1 MLLGQSRGKVGE
13 LVFARRLG
21 QQIVRPHIASI
32 SNPKT
37 SAQAYQ
43 RMTGIAP
50 LTKFYSAF
58 SEPLE
63 RSFEGLR
70 KGPSF
75 SAFLKANSKVLRNGP
90 WLPKGSDWAPAPYQ
104 VSRGTLQ
111 ELSYSVSDEHIDLS
125 SFVFTRAE
133 NESGVFDTLG
143 SFSSWLIGKYPEFQD
158 HDQITFLF
166 AILDDEGV
174 LQPFWVRWFLD
185 TSSNENFQDLI
196 NALLIG
202 WGIEFGI
209 TTDPNGYSTV
219 TMDAPSFGQF
229 AGFAAIHSR
238 YDEQNATWLRSTQ
251 TMAVSDVLAN
261 MYTQEAYNTALQ
273 SYMTTAA
280 GTPESSVYL
289 NGESTAIEASSLIQL
304 PQPLGFLSAA
314 GTRITVRQ
322 ARLVTVTSGSNTY
335 KYWIFRDNNN
345 KAVYYRLKLNK
356 ADGIPF
362 WYIDPSATTGQQ
374 VKFVSEDDYPQ
385 QILDAYD
392 IQIALSYPQADTAAT
407 RAALAAMGLDNSQIT
422 QLLGYVSSGS

>member
-111 ELSYSVSDEHIDLS
+111 ELSYSISQDELTINTFSITQSDLDAL
-125 SFVFTRAE
+125 VT
-133 NESGVFDTLG
+133 DTLG

-158 HDQITFLF
+158 HDQITFIF

-185 TSSNENFQDLI
+185 TSSNESFIELFNSLMT
-196 NALLIG
+196 A
-202 WGIEFGI
+202 WGIIAFF
-209 TTDPNGYSTV
+209 DPLSDTEVAFKLNSS
-219 TMDAPSFGQF
+219 SFGQF

-251 TMAVSDVLAN
+251 TMAVSNVLAN
-261 MYTQEAYNTALQ
+261 MYTQEAYNAALL

-289 NGESTAIEASSLIQL
+289 NGESTVIEASSLIQL

-322 ARLVTVTSGSNTY
+322 ARLVTVTSGSNAY
-335 KYWIFRDNNN
+335 KYWIFRDYNN
-345 KAVYYRLKLNK
+345 KAVYYRLKVNK

-374 VKFVSEDDYPQ
+374 VQFVSEEDYPQ

-392 IQIALSYPQADTAAT
+392 IHIALTYPQADTDAT
-407 RAALAAMGLDNSQIT
+407 RAALAAMGLDNSQISS
-422 QLLGYVSSGS
+422 LLGYISSGR